1 MSTLKPSDYR
11 RFAEYGVS
19 TVLEGNGRTGLI
31 DAPLIQLCPG
41 TRAAGPARTVLC
53 GQADNLAV
61 HAALKELEAG
71 EILVLSMP
79 EPEAV
84 ALMGELMVRQA
95 RMRGA
100 AGILADGAVRDVEH
114 LQSLGVPVWTRFI
127 RARTATKLHAG
138 AVNVPVTIGNCR
150 IAPGDVV
157 VLDADGGVTVEAS
170 RARATLDACHER
182 ERREEGVRAEIELGA
197 FTYDLYGMQSA
208 LDRRS

>member
-1 MSTLKPSDYR
+1 MSTLMPDEYR

-53 GQADNLAV
+53 GQGDNLMV

-79 EPEAV
+79 LPEAV

-95 RMRGA
+95 RARGA
-100 AGILADGAVRDVEH
+100 AGILVDGAVRDVEE
-114 LQSLGVPVWTRFI
+114 LQSLGVPVWARFI
-127 RARTATKLHAG
+127 RARTATKRHIG
-138 AVNVPVTIGNCR
+138 AVNVPVTVGSCLIQ
-150 IAPGDVV
+150 PGDVV
-157 VLDADGGVTVEAS
+157 VLDADGGVAVEA
-170 RARATLDACHER
+170 AKAQPVLQACGER
-182 ERREEGVRAEIELGA
+182 EQREQRVRAEIERGG
-197 FTYDLYGMQSA
+197 FTFDLYGMQA
-208 LDRRS
+208 VFDRLP